1 MDINDIQFTN
11 EDLVELF
18 ELAKAATEKA
28 LDPESELYKWF
39 HDESNIADAKENSNA
54 RSETNK

>member
-39 HDESNIADAKENSNA
+39 HDESNIKDAYPNEEKEHD
-54 RSETNK
+54 